1 MFKSIKLTRPFQC
14 KHVLEF
20 SLKIV
25 ELEEKGNTPIMTGVC
40 CMFCVYHGWNVE
52 LTSCKCML
60 INNIQISKSRFIK
73 QHYLLHLKQHTETW
87 EEYNELFVD
96 DKKVYFD
103 GKVKRAYM
111 MHMYIALTRRP
122 SALLYHC

>member
-1 MFKSIKLTRPFQC
+1 
-14 KHVLEF
+14 
-20 SLKIV
+20 
-25 ELEEKGNTPIMTGVC
+25 
-40 CMFCVYHGWNVE
+40 
-52 LTSCKCML
+52 ML
-60 INNIQISKSRFIK
+60 INNIQILKAPFIK
-73 QHYLLHLKQHTETW
+73 QHYLSHLKQHAKTW

-103 GKVKRAYM
+103 GKVKRTNT